1 MNQPVD
7 LGKAHLRAARPT
19 DNLAAVVKF
28 YRDGLGMEVLG
39 TFQNHE
45 GFDGVMLGCRGA
57 AFHLEFTRK
66 FGHRAGP
73 SPTEENLLVFY
84 LPDKAQWQAA
94 MERLWNAGYK
104 AVRSFNPYWDKSG
117 RTFEDPD
124 GYRVVLQNGGWEPV
138 LALEVST
145 IATDPAAIIDACIGR
160 ANEAERL
167 AEAGA
172 GDFLYRE
179 LALESVGNLL
189 RNDTSG
195 TVANLVIS
203 RIDTME
209 LGVRWSLMREAV
221 EWAEGRFAPLVIHL
235 LATTMAALRWDGH
248 GWLEDIPQPTTE
260 TLAVAKRI
268 LVSTLMIVEED
279 WGDPVRQL
287 QPLLACDDQAICR
300 AAWVALR
307 SADPMSHAPFVTETI
322 SAGLSSADSIVR
334 SHAEHMVARRHRT
347 ST

>member
-7 LGKAHLRAARPT
+7 LGKAHLRVARPT

-45 GFDGVMLGCRGA
+45 GFDGVMVGCRGA
-57 AFHLEFTRK
+57 AYHLEFTRK

-73 SPTEENLLVFY
+73 APTEDNLLVFY

-94 MERLWNAGYK
+94 VERLWNAGYK

-138 LALEVST
+138 PALEVST
-145 IATDPAAIIDACIGR
+145 KETDPAATVDACIGR

-172 GDFLYRE
+172 GDFLHRE

-209 LGVRWSLMREAV
+209 LGVRLSLMREAV

-235 LATTMAALRWDGH
+235 LAATMAESW
-248 GWLEDIPQPTTE
+248 
-260 TLAVAKRI
+260 
-268 LVSTLMIVEED
+268 
-279 WGDPVRQL
+279 
-287 QPLLACDDQAICR
+287 
-300 AAWVALR
+300 
-307 SADPMSHAPFVTETI
+307 
-322 SAGLSSADSIVR
+322 
-334 SHAEHMVARRHRT
+334 
-347 ST
+347 